1 MTSSKHTSIQS
12 YKPSVRLTTFAK
24 PNPEQNGCLKRDRQL
39 VSSGPLL
46 TQETRK
52 DAAVHVSLSSDEIV
66 KQRSED
72 KSPRPKAPP
81 RASRQD
87 KTQKPKL

>member
-1 MTSSKHTSIQS
+1 MTSSKHTSVRS
-12 YKPSVRLTTFAK
+12 YKINVRLTTFAK

-72 KSPRPKAPP
+72 NSPRPKALS